1 MVVIG
6 ELSVSPASVSILL
19 MRLSCAGH
27 PSSVSAF
34 FTGMTHAHFE
44 PAIQLLMFTTTAI
57 AWGRFWSLLLP
68 IHRVYSTLQIQGIKQ
83 TRFRLNKTCLTV
95 RLNVFRVC

>member
-19 MRLSCAGH
+19 LRLSC
-27 PSSVSAF
+27 SSVSAF

-44 PAIQLLMFTTTAI
+44 SAIQLLYHHSDSMGKVLVPFA
-57 AWGRFWSLLLP
+57 ADSP
-68 IHRVYSTLQIQGIKQ
+68 SVQYPSD
-83 TRFRLNKTCLTV
+83 TRYKANAFS
-95 RLNVFRVC
+95 FE